1 MALAFIV
8 RFRDCE
14 RASIAFD
21 MRTVSTNHVVQQYVR
36 YIGDIQ
42 RYMRSILYCFYFF
55 YFSEW
60 NQRPFLLNTQLVILC
75 VYGFA
80 KSNKIQW
87 SWDRN
92 GFYDT
97 FFYDRWRSY
106 HCFTLYHY
114 PIEITISVCTME
126 H

>member
-8 RFRDCE
+8 RFRNCE

-36 YIGDIQ
+36 YSGDIQ

-60 NQRPFLLNTQLVILC
+60 NQRPFLLNTQLLNLC
-75 VYGFA
+75 VR
-80 KSNKIQW
+80 ICQ
-87 SWDRN
+87 
-92 GFYDT
+92 
-97 FFYDRWRSY
+97 
-106 HCFTLYHY
+106 
-114 PIEITISVCTME
+114 IE
-126 H
+126 